1 MGLFQDNF
9 SMLSELERLAAMV
22 QDPVRIHEI
31 GEDQWPLAMIACGLM
46 TSNDSSRLGENLK
59 AYRIFISRTTLEK
72 RQGSLHQL
80 SRFITQRKGEGWQA
94 LLPYALAESDTALS
108 RKAGLLVIT
117 LAKPTEQKRYI
128 GAEEIVHQLCEKEET
143 PATLLNSLL
152 GLSDMRFLPLLE
164 PLKTL
169 SVERLGNLLEALVIP
184 PNHLSCSWLLD
195 MLEQRPELAESIVS
209 ALSRTAPAGNLVLDL
224 ILPVPTWAYEK
235 AAPQPLHGW
244 SGTEYMDRMRSR
256 LTPHLTPTQISRIS
270 ATYSA

>member
-46 TSNDSSRLGENLK
+46 TSNDPSQLGENLK
-59 AYRIFISRTTLEK
+59 AYRIFISRTTPEK

-108 RKAGLLVIT
+108 RKAGLLAIT

-128 GAEEIVHQLCEKEET
+128 GAEAIVQHLCEEET

-169 SVERLGNLLEALVIP
+169 PAERLCNLLEALVIP

-195 MLEQRPELAESIVS
+195 LLEQRPELAEPIVL

-244 SGTEYMDRMRSR
+244 SGKEYMERMRSR
-256 LTPHLTPTQISRIS
+256 LTSHLTPAQIARIS
-270 ATYSA
+270 ATYNT